1 MIILFV
7 TINDYV
13 LNLDHLRAAYKS
25 EHEGYDHITTY
36 YVQIC
41 IFARNQSISI
51 SFSDESERD
60 KAFLH
65 LQKQTEIYNRL
76 KYPTQQVLLQEVDI
90 R

>member
-1 MIILFV
+1 MFI
-7 TINDYV
+7 TINNYL
-13 LNLDHLRAAYKS
+13 LNLDYLRAAYTS
-25 EHEGYDHITTY
+25 ENVGYDHITTY
-36 YVQIC
+36 YIHYT
-41 IFARNQSISI
+41 FARNQSISI